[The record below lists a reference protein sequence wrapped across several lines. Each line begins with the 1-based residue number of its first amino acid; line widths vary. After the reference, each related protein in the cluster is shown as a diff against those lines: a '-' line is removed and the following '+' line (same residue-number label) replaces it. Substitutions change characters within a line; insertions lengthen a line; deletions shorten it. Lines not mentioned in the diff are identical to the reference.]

1 MLQYRPEV
9 ALAYAIIID
18 VLQFILPFVTPLLAV
33 NPLVMVITYVLL
45 DLCASVGLILYL
57 GVRDVLEVFILVPT
71 FISENVLGFT
81 SFPLWTL
88 ATIFILWRRGELR
101 GVVEEIKLWI

>member
-18 VLQFILPFVTPLLAV
+18 VLQFIVPLLVV
-33 NPLVMVITYVLL
+33 NPLVMIIIYILL

-57 GVRDVLEVFILVPT
+57 GVRDVLEVFILLPT
-71 FISENVLGFT
+71 FLSEVILGLKT
-81 SFPLWTL
+81 FPLWTL

>member
-18 VLQFILPFVTPLLAV
+18 VLQFIVPLLVV
-33 NPLVMVITYVLL
+33 NPLVMTIIYILL

-57 GVRDVLEVFILVPT
+57 GVRDVLEVFILLPT
-71 FISENVLGFT
+71 FLSEVILGLKT
-81 SFPLWTL
+81 FPLWTL

>member
-18 VLQFILPFVTPLLAV
+18 VLQFLVPLLAV
-33 NPLVMVITYVLL
+33 NPLVMIIIYILL

-57 GVRDVLEVFILVPT
+57 GVRDVLEVFILLPT
-71 FISENVLGFT
+71 FLSEVILGLKI
-81 SFPLWTL
+81 FPLWTL

-101 GVVEEIKLWI
+101 GVVEEIKL